1 MSASA
6 GVISASV
13 SEEEAAAVR
22 AAAKEPAAFA
32 EIYRRYVDDVYRY
45 LLVKS
50 ASAEDAE
57 DLVAETFLAALRA
70 ASGYRGTG
78 VVKAWLIGIARRKA
92 VDAHRARRPSLPLES
107 AEAMPDPRRTEELSL
122 QRDELARVAFA
133 MRALLPDRAEALRL
147 RYFAGLE
154 CGEIAPLMKRS
165 EAAVKMLVHR
175 GLRELREKLEEEE
188 R

>member
-1 MSASA
+1 MATSAA
-6 GVISASV
+6 VISASV
-13 SEEEAAAVR
+13 PAEAAAVR
-22 AAAKEPAAFA
+22 AAARDPAAFA

-70 ASGYRGTG
+70 AAGYRGSG

-92 VDAHRARRPSLPLES
+92 VDAHRARRPSLPLET
-107 AEAMPDPRRTEELSL
+107 AAAMPDPRRTEELAL
-122 QRDELARVAFA
+122 QRDELARVALA

-154 CGEIAPLMKRS
+154 CWEIAPLMKRS

-175 GLRELREKLEEEE
+175 GLRELRERLEEEE